1 MSLDEPASPAELDR
15 VEARID
21 AWLAEATASNPVVA
35 AVERGEPGERR
46 WYVRVHGE
54 EKDVYSIW
62 FTLGQRTLAY
72 ETFLMPAP
80 EENQAV
86 LYEHLLRR
94 NLKLYGVQ
102 LAIGAEDAIF
112 LVGHVPVAHVDDD
125 VLDWVLGTVYAAV
138 ELCFRPAIR
147 IGFATKFGDR

>member
-1 MSLDEPASPAELDR
+1 MSLDEPATPEQLDR
-15 VEARID
+15 VEALID
-21 AWLAEATASNPVVA
+21 AWLGEASASNPVVG

-80 EENQAV
+80 EEHHAV

-112 LVGHVPVAHVDDD
+112 LVGHLAVDHVDEDA
-125 VLDWVLGTVYAAV
+125 LDWVLGTVYAAV

-147 IGFATKFGDR
+147 IGFASKFGDR